1 MALLRWTAEREAW
14 PGAVTND
21 PLLPG
26 RILPS
31 DYLEPPARRR
41 RVEVLLF
48 AGRLLR
54 TFKPE

>member
-1 MALLRWTAEREAW
+1 MAVLRWTAVREAW
-14 PGAVTND
+14 LGAVTND

-31 DYLEPPARRR
+31 GYLGPPARRR

-54 TFKPE
+54 RFKPQ